1 MSDLITIQC
10 DVLPTSVR
18 VAGFRGTEAI
28 SRPYEIEVF
37 LLLQGEE
44 SQDWD
49 LDSAIGQKAA
59 VVIDRK
65 ADAIPPFILSGIFA
79 SMELLH
85 EFGGRALLRGVIVP
99 RLWTLSL
106 SRHSRMFTKKALP
119 EVIQAILQDNGLTSS
134 DFELRLK
141 SYSPEEHICQYRES
155 DLDFISRWME
165 REGIYY
171 YFEHSDSGEKLVIAD
186 SSAYNAEEMG
196 LGVRY
201 HPQTGADMSAGP
213 SFRSFTSRRST
224 LPAKIKLRDY
234 DYSKPNLDVSG
245 AADVA
250 SNGAGEINLY
260 GERFFTPDAG
270 QRLATI
276 RSEELLAKQAVFHA
290 TGTRLHLRAGYTFD
304 LEEHPRSAFNTK
316 YLITEAHHYGNQAT
330 GLSHFKHLV
339 DLPHEEVYFIE
350 VTAILAKTQF
360 RPGCRTAWPRIYGYE
375 NGTICGAAESD
386 YAQIDDQGRY
396 LVKFKFDESDLAG
409 GSASTYVRM
418 MQPHGGDIEGFHFP
432 LRKGTEVVFSFLG
445 GDPDRPVISGVVP
458 NMLTP
463 SPVTSANHTKN
474 VIQTGGRN
482 RLELEDLSG
491 QERITMSTPHTN
503 TYVRMGSPNDE
514 HTMILH
520 TDGPT
525 LLDAGQNWDVEVGA
539 NLNEHVVGNTDERYG
554 GTRKTQITGNAEE
567 YWNSN
572 LISYINGT
580 TKQTYQGNHEMY
592 SWGTRKDEVGGAL
605 TQIYHSP
612 VNRTLYATLQD
623 TISGTVT
630 RTHGATAY
638 TVNGATTHTL
648 NGTFNET
655 VSGAHS
661 IETGARTEKVNG
673 DYTQNITGA
682 FKQTTVSS
690 ADFWTAAKNSRTLGT
705 CYSMN
710 IGAKAALDI
719 SASAT
724 LGLSAVLAL
733 SAGVKVE
740 AKLSLGLSMTAACE
754 IDVASFKFDQKGVK
768 FDTAGCGIKNLGTAI
783 QLAGICL
790 FS

>member
-10 DVLPTSVR
+10 DVLPPNTR
-18 VAGFRGTEAI
+18 VAGFHGVEAI
-28 SRPYEIEVF
+28 SRPYEIEVL
-37 LLLQGEE
+37 LLLQGADSE
-44 SQDWD
+44 DWD
-49 LDSAIGQKAA
+49 LDSAVGQKAA

-65 ADAIPPFILSGIFA
+65 ADDIPPFVLSGIFA

-85 EFGGRALLRGVIVP
+85 EYGGRALLRGVIVP
-99 RLWTLSL
+99 KLWTLSL
-106 SRHSRMFTKKALP
+106 SKHSRMFTKKTVP
-119 EVIQAILQDNGLTSS
+119 DIIRTILSDNGLSGS

-141 SYSPEEHICQYRES
+141 SYPAEEHICQYRES

-171 YFEHSDSGEKLVIAD
+171 FFEHSEGGEKLVISD
-186 SSAYNAEEMG
+186 SAAYNAEEMG
-196 LGVRY
+196 KPIRY
-201 HPQTGADMSAGP
+201 FPQTGADMSAGP
-213 SFRSFTSRRST
+213 SFRSFTSRRTT
-224 LPAKIKLRDY
+224 LPAKVKLRDY
-234 DYSKPNLDVSG
+234 DYTKPNLDVSG
-245 AADVA
+245 TADVA
-250 SNGAGEINLY
+250 PNGAGEINLY

-270 QRLATI
+270 KRLAQI
-276 RSEELLAKQAVFHA
+276 RSEELLARQAVFQA
-290 TGTRLHLRAGYTFD
+290 TGTRLHVRAGYTFD

-316 YLITEAHHYGNQAT
+316 YLVTEARHYGNQAT

-339 DLPHEEVYFIE
+339 DLPHEEVYFVE
-350 VTAILAKTQF
+350 ATAIPAKTQF
-360 RPGCRTAWPRIYGYE
+360 RPEHRTAWPRIYGYE
-375 NGTICGAAESD
+375 NGTICGPSEGD

-396 LVKFKFDESDLAG
+396 LVKFKFDESDLANG
-409 GSASTYVRM
+409 NASTYVRM

-432 LRKGTEVVFSFLG
+432 LRKGTEVVFSFMG

-482 RLELEDLSG
+482 RLELEDLAG

-503 TYVRMGSPNDE
+503 TYVRMGSPNEE
-514 HTMILH
+514 HTMIIH

-525 LLDAGQNWDVEVGA
+525 LLDAGQNWDVMVGA
-539 NLNEHVVGNTDERYG
+539 NLNERVTGNTDEVYS
-554 GTRKTQITGNAEE
+554 GTRKTVVTGNAEE

-612 VNRTLYATLQD
+612 VTRTLHATLND
-623 TISGTVT
+623 TITGTVT
-630 RTHGATAY
+630 RTHGATTY

-648 NGTFNET
+648 NGTFDET
-655 VSGAHS
+655 VSGAHT
-661 IETGARTEKVNG
+661 ITTGARTETVNG
-673 DYTQNITGA
+673 NYTQNITGS
-682 FKQTTVSS
+682 FSQTTASS
-690 ADFWTAAKNSRTLGT
+690 ADFWTAAKNSRTLGAA
-705 CYSMN
+705 YSMN

-733 SAGVKVE
+733 SAGIKLE
-740 AKLSLGLSMTAACE
+740 AKLAIGLSMTAACE

-768 FDTAGCGIKNLGTAI
+768 YDTAGCGIKSLGTAI

>member
-10 DVLPTSVR
+10 DVLPTTAR
-18 VAGFRGTEAI
+18 VAGFRGSEAI

-44 SQDWD
+44 SEEWD
-49 LDSAIGQKAA
+49 LDSAIGQKASII
-59 VVIDRK
+59 IDRK

-85 EFGGRALLRGVIVP
+85 EYGGRALLRGVIVP
-99 RLWTLSL
+99 KLWQLSL

-119 EVIQAILQDNGLTSS
+119 DVIKAILTDNGLTTS

-171 YFEHSDSGEKLVIAD
+171 FFEHSEGGEKLVISD

-196 LGVRY
+196 AGVRY
-201 HPQTGADMSAGP
+201 HPHTGADMSAGP

-224 LPAKIKLRDY
+224 LPAKVKLRDY
-234 DYSKPNLDVSG
+234 DYAKPNLDVSG

-250 SNGAGEINLY
+250 SNGAGEVNLY

-270 QRLATI
+270 KRLAMI
-276 RSEELLAKQAVFHA
+276 RSEELLARQAVFHA
-290 TGTRLHLRAGYTFD
+290 TGTRLHLRAGYTFA
-304 LEEHPRSAFNTK
+304 LEDHPRSSFNTK
-316 YLITEAHHYGNQAT
+316 YLVAEAHHYGNQST
-330 GLSHFKHLV
+330 GLTHFKHLV
-339 DLPHEEVYFIE
+339 DLPHDEVYFIE
-350 VTAILAKTQF
+350 VKAIPAKTQF
-360 RPGCRTAWPRIYGYE
+360 RPECRTAWPRIYGYE
-375 NGTICGAAESD
+375 NGTICGPAEGD

-396 LVKFKFDESDLAG
+396 LVKFKFDESDLANG
-409 GSASTYVRM
+409 NASTYVRM

-503 TYVRMGSPNDE
+503 SYVRMGSPNDE
-514 HTMILH
+514 HTMIIH

-525 LLDAGQNWDVEVGA
+525 LLDAGQNWDVAVGA
-539 NLNEHVVGNTDERYG
+539 NLNENVVGNTNEVYG
-554 GTRKTQITGNAEE
+554 GTRKTTVTGNAEE
-567 YWNSN
+567 YWNGT
-572 LISYINGT
+572 LISYIAQT

-612 VNRTLYATLQD
+612 VNRTLFASLTD
-623 TISGTVT
+623 EIGGTVT
-630 RTHGATAY
+630 RTHGATTY
-638 TVNGATTHTL
+638 VVNGASKHTL
-648 NGTFNET
+648 NGALEET
-655 VSGAHS
+655 VTGAHT
-661 IETGARTEKVNG
+661 IATGARTEKVNG
-673 DYTQNITGA
+673 NYTQTITGSFA
-682 FKQTTVSS
+682 QTTASS
-690 ADFWTAAKNSRTLGT
+690 ADFWTAAKSSRTLGT

-724 LGLSAVLAL
+724 LGLSAVLAV
-733 SAGVKVE
+733 SAGVKLE
-740 AKLSLGLSMTAACE
+740 AKLSVGLSMTAACE

-768 FDTAGCGIKNLGTAI
+768 YDTAGCGIKNLGTAI